1 MHLYHLAPL
10 RLGAGSVIEPGNFGR
25 LLSRYMPSEKRA
37 FGNAWMLSRE
47 LIFEQVRP
55 RDLPSRL
62 SCCFA
67 LPTLRNV
74 ECYRTLVD
82 PNFQQVLHEVAIVD
96 ESLGQHRG
104 ARSFVTM
111 QDDVVFL
118 ETTQSKAAKYWAGD
132 PGEPEQG
139 YEILYKLQPRGDE
152 GIGVTHGSY
161 RVTRAPALRVA
172 NYISCKNCR

>member
-25 LLSRYMPSEKRA
+25 LLGRYMPSEKRA

-67 LPTLRNV
+67 LPTLRDV
-74 ECYRTLVD
+74 ECYRALVD

-96 ESLGQHRG
+96 ESLAQHRG

-118 ETTQSKAAKYWAGD
+118 GTTQSKADKYWAGD

-152 GIGVTHGSY
+152 GIGVTHGSCQ
-161 RVTRAPALRVA
+161 VTRAPALRA
-172 NYISCKNCR
+172 